1 MDQRHR
7 LKKKDPKLVW
17 MQLFQKT
24 DDQSLH
30 DLFQTAEYD
39 QTTSG
44 MHLKFIPQGVLSFR
58 TYIELYL

>member
-17 MQLFQKT
+17 IHLFQKT
-24 DDQSLH
+24 KSLH

-39 QTTSG
+39 QAASG
-44 MHLKFIPQGVLSFR
+44 VHLKFVPYSVMGFCS
-58 TYIELYL
+58 YIHV